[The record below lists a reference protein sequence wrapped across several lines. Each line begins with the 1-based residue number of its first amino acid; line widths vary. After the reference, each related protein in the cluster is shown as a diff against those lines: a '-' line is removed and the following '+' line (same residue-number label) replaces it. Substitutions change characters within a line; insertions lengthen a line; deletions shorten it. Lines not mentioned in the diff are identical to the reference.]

1 MITVDYLVVG
11 GGLAGLV
18 VATRLA
24 EDLDVVVGVLEA
36 GQDMSRNQDVQTPG
50 NIFFRHYRRKN
61 IDLPA
66 LANYYK
72 GIRNPETD
80 WGFFTAPQDGLKGRR
95 IYLPRYSAIRSPSST
110 TT

>member
-36 GQDMSRNQDVQTPG
+36 GQDMSLNQDIQTPG
-50 NIFFRHYRRKN
+50 IIFLHHYRRKCA
-61 IDLPA
+61 DL
-66 LANYYK
+66 LC
-72 GIRNPETD
+72 
-80 WGFFTAPQDGLKGRR
+80 
-95 IYLPRYSAIRSPSST
+95 
-110 TT
+110 